1 MAEAPKVIGT
11 SGVAREFWAGAFT
24 MIVGVPKAAVIV
36 TGAETLVLPRSSL
49 AIASRTKDPV
59 VVGLNDAT

>member
-1 MAEAPKVIGT
+1 
-11 SGVAREFWAGAFT
+11 

-59 VVGLNDAT
+59 VVGLNEAT